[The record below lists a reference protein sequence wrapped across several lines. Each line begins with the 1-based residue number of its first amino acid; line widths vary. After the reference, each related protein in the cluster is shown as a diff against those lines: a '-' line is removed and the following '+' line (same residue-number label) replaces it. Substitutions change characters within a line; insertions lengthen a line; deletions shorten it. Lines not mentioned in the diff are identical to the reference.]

1 MSTMYVPLEKIRF
14 CHLFDGRLEAFNVRE
29 FIPTEEEIGGDEDWR
44 PTERQRVLTDG
55 SYFMWAYADKDG
67 FVDRIV
73 RYGANAP
80 ASILNAITEVF
91 SIAIVSER
99 QPQFW
104 GYDTQEEWDA
114 ANAGIAEQ
122 HEEEF
127 YLDLLRYLRGEPHSI
142 GPGTVGMVKAQI
154 AHKLVGENPD
164 LMLPAQRRQLMS
176 AIEAIYSKDHEISI
190 TLSDAEMSDWEI
202 ETALEAA
209 VRLAL
214 TRKDNLPQA

>member
-29 FIPTEEEIGGDEDWR
+29 YIPTEEEIGGDEDWR
-44 PTERQRVLTDG
+44 PTERKRVLTDG
-55 SYFMWAYADKDG
+55 RYFMWAYADKDG

-142 GPGTVGMVKAQI
+142 GPVPI
-154 AHKLVGENPD
+154 SS
-164 LMLPAQRRQLMS
+164 S
-176 AIEAIYSKDHEISI
+176 AWSKHLFWPTRFSFPP
-190 TLSDAEMSDWEI
+190 
-202 ETALEAA
+202 
-209 VRLAL
+209 RLAGSDVSCHAGAKEMRRSSGNRGPRHWSRRGPAPHSVPMPN
-214 TRKDNLPQA
+214 TSSRRPPG